1 MANKDAAF
9 GFRPIGKVGQNR
21 DSQGLSEYNIA
32 ASSSAIYQNDLVA
45 HLNTGYIGVSQ
56 GTTAA
61 AHLLGSLN
69 GVFYTD
75 ASTSKPTWANHLAAS
90 NTATDIVGFVS
101 DDPYER
107 FEAQSASSLVI
118 ADIGLNAPLATYAAG
133 SSANYVS
140 KQEVN
145 TATASMDTTNTL
157 PIRVIGVAKDIENS
171 ELLNATTYS
180 TNVNVVCKINT
191 HFMTNTTGI

>member
-32 ASSSAIYQNDLVA
+32 ANSSAIYQNDTVQFLA
-45 HLNTGYIGVSQ
+45 TGYVGVADT
-56 GTTAA
+56 TTAV
-61 AHLLGSLN
+61 LLGSLN

-75 ASTSKPTWANHLAAS
+75 TADQKPRWANHLAAS

-107 FEAQSASSLVI
+107 FEVQSSTTLAI
-118 ADIGLNAPLATYAAG
+118 ADIGLNADIVYAAG
-133 SSANYVS
+133 ASPNFVS
-140 KQEVN
+140 KVEIDSN
-145 TATASMDTTNTL
+145 TANVTTASKQFRIL
-157 PIRVIGVAKDIENS
+157 GVAKDIENS
-171 ELLNATTYS
+171 ELANVTTYAA
-180 TNVNVVCKINT
+180 NVNVVGIINE
-191 HFMTNTTGI
+191 HFLKSTTGI